1 MLTDTI
7 QKNIYHQRINTV
19 IGYVRENLD
28 ADLSLETLARVAGFS
43 PFHFHRVFKAITDET
58 INALIV
64 RLRLERAAALLRATP
79 HLSITDAA
87 FASGFNA
94 VATFSRAFKKQYGLP
109 ASQWDRQSHAY
120 APFCRLIFVS

>member
-7 QKNIYHQRINTV
+7 QKNIYQQRINAV

-94 VATFSRAFKKQYGLP
+94 VATFSRAVKKQYGLP